1 MCDALHPPSESEDDA
16 MPMWDYSDGY
26 GMGGMLSGA
35 LGILLCLALFGL
47 LIWGLLSLLEGRTRH
62 SLTQGAQPS
71 ALEMLQQR
79 YARGEIDEPTFQR
92 MREQLTTR
100 SLVAP
105 SESAR

>member
-1 MCDALHPPSESEDDA
+1 
-16 MPMWDYSDGY
+16 
-26 GMGGMLSGA
+26 
-35 LGILLCLALFGL
+35 
-47 LIWGLLSLLEGRTRH
+47 LLSLLEGRTRH